1 MGDSQHLQK
10 SSISNGKVAF
20 RGIKADDSLVRK
32 CNKKATFFNKNT
44 PQLKNSKEE
53 IYIKETIALP
63 LSGGDLPEIVSIH
76 QLRDIHPMVRNLFL
90 NAKVSNFSLAG
101 RMQYFVKH

>member
-1 MGDSQHLQK
+1 MQQK
-10 SSISNGKVAF
+10 GNFFQQKHSSA
-20 RGIKADDSLVRK
+20 
-32 CNKKATFFNKNT
+32 KK
-44 PQLKNSKEE
+44 QSKEE

-63 LSGGDLPEIVSIH
+63 LSGGDLPEILPIH

-90 NAKVSNFSLAG
+90 NAKVSNFPLAG